1 MMVAIT
7 PVSLCV
13 SYDLASDVVLGNDW
27 LMPCEPILAD
37 NQSRIRKPLPS
48 TMDRLPPLHLWH
60 PTKRVLIKILF

>member
-13 SYDLASDVVLGNDW
+13 SYGLASVVLGNDW
-27 LMPCEPILAD
+27 LTPCESILAD
-37 NQSRIRKPLPS
+37 DQSRIRKPLPS
-48 TMDRLPPLHLWH
+48 TMDHLPPLHSWH